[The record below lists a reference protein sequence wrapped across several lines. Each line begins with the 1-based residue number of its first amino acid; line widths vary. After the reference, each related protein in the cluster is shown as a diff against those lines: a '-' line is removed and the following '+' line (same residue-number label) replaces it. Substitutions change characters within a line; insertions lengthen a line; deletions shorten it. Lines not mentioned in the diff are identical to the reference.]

1 MTSTIHIGGQP
12 RGGDKRARE
21 RVAPHAAFLRTVSK
35 KPSVLPLETS
45 RNRSDTEHIHATFS
59 FKNPYL
65 PDSSFSGR
73 ALSST
78 PKKDHRPETPLSSV
92 VTSAYEALLTSDN
105 KDKH

>member
-1 MTSTIHIGGQP
+1 VTSTIRIGGQP

-65 PDSSFSGR
+65 TDSSFSGK

-78 PKKDHRPETPLSSV
+78 PKQDHRPETPLTSAA
-92 VTSAYEALLTSDN
+92 TSAYEALLIRDN
-105 KDKH
+105 KHKH